1 MTLIDAFL
9 GPIYFILLVVFA
21 YLIRGFFTTK
31 KNRKYFIPALIIK
44 LIGTTVFAFIYQF
57 YYGGGDTFNY
67 FNAAKIVME
76 AFGEDFSLGVRIFF
90 LDAGDYTYDT
100 VKYTY
105 RTPFFR
111 SGEEWFL
118 SRMAVVAGFLSFG
131 SFLASSFLFAF
142 FAFIGTWKLYQA
154 FLFIYPKLNFE
165 FALAV
170 FAIPSLVFWGSGLMK
185 DTITLGA
192 LGFLTHAVF
201 SFFIK
206 KDGKVNNILMAFLA
220 VWIISGL
227 KVYILFTFLPAML
240 IWVYLKLKGSIHNPV
255 LKFVSIPILI
265 SVIVLFGYFTISNL
279 AANSVK
285 YNSVESVTNRIG
297 GFHTDHGSRES
308 GSTYSLGT
316 IEYTPIGILK
326 KAPESIN
333 ITLFRPYL
341 WEVGSPVM
349 LMTAFES
356 LGFLLVA
363 LFILFKSGPLKFVGK
378 FFSNPE
384 VILCI
389 VFTLFLG
396 YVVGF
401 MSLNFGALA
410 RFKIPLLPYFA
421 MALII
426 ILKGDKSKKPQKKKK
441 KRTIAFAN

>member
-1 MTLIDAFL
+1 MALIDAFL
-9 GPIYFILLVVFA
+9 GPLYFIILVVIAF
-21 YLIRGFFTTK
+21 LIRGVFTNK
-31 KNRKYFIPALIIK
+31 KNKKYFIPALVLK
-44 LIGTTVFAFIYQF
+44 LIGATVFGLIYQF

-67 FNAAKIVME
+67 FNAAKVVME
-76 AFGEDFSLGVRIFF
+76 AFGEDFSLGLKIYF
-90 LDAGDYTYDT
+90 LDAGDYTFDT

-105 RTPFFR
+105 RTSFFR

-118 SRMAVVAGFLSFG
+118 SRMAVIAGFLSFG
-131 SFLASSFLFAF
+131 SFLASSYLFAF
-142 FAFIGTWKLYQA
+142 FAFLGTWKLYQA
-154 FLFIYPKLNFE
+154 FLLIYPKLTFE
-165 FALAV
+165 FALAI

-192 LGFLTHAVF
+192 LGFFTHASI
-201 SFFIK
+201 SFFSKKNGKIK
-206 KDGKVNNILMAFLA
+206 NFIVAYFA
-220 VWIISGL
+220 VWVISGL

-240 IWVYLKLKGSIHNPV
+240 IWVYLKLKGSINNPV
-255 LKFVSIPILI
+255 LKFVSIPVLI
-265 SVIVLFGYFTISNL
+265 SLIVLFGYFAITNL

-285 YNSVESVTNRIG
+285 YNSVESVTHRIG

-316 IEYTPIGILK
+316 IEYTPVGILK

-333 ITLFRPYL
+333 VTLFRPYL

-356 LGFLLVA
+356 LAFLLVT
-363 LFILFKSGPLKFVGK
+363 LFIMVRSGPLKFVGK

-389 VFTLFLG
+389 VFTLLLG
-396 YVVGF
+396 YIVGF

-410 RFKIPLLPYFA
+410 RFKIPLLPFFA

-426 ILKGDKSKKPQKKKK
+426 ILKGDRAKKPGKKKK
-441 KRTIAFAN
+441 KRIIAYAN